1 MPTKIKAP
9 SEGKLHPSVL
19 CTWLTAPASGLK
31 STLKGQLWVPD
42 TLLSLSLSAVRCL
55 TVPAGG
61 SSLSVT
67 SSEGFP
73 LWEIISVNHLGAW
86 DLGKVKGAKWQPGS
100 HTEAKGVPG
109 TSSWL

>member
-9 SEGKLHPSVL
+9 TEGKLHPSVL

-31 STLKGQLWVPD
+31 STLKVPD
-42 TLLSLSLSAVRCL
+42 TLLSLPLSAVRCL

-61 SSLSVT
+61 SSRSVT

-86 DLGKVKGAKWQPGS
+86 DLGKVQGAKWQAGS